1 LCKHEKSGNTRPSEN
16 KAIPIICFSKQFQ
29 NHHIKTCQQ
38 FPFQTA
44 SPLSFHLRNYFKK
57 STPNQHFSFILKTV
71 IIGQFFKSHE
81 KWPRGHFFVYVL
93 LEKHGY
99 SKHS

>member
-1 LCKHEKSGNTRPSEN
+1 MKNQEIQGRLKT
-16 KAIPIICFSKQFQ
+16 KQYQLFVFQ
-29 NHHIKTCQQ
+29 NNFRNTTSKLVNNSLSRLPH
-38 FPFQTA
+38 PNLFQ
-44 SPLSFHLRNYFKK
+44 LSNHFKK
-57 STPNQHFSFILKTV
+57 STPNQRFSFIWKTV